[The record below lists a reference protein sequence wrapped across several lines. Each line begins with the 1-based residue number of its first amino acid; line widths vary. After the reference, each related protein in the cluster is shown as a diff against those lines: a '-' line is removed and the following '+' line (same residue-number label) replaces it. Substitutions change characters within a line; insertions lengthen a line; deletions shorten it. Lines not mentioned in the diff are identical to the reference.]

1 MRRIISLELAGNDYL
16 ECDLYDIRGDLMHE
30 KGEPL
35 TPNLLIQLCHIPV
48 YVMSEKKILKHNSI
62 IPDKV
67 AKALV
72 DISKNFLKRLS
83 LNQKPDF
90 DSCKEAAEIIY
101 EEVNNNLDK
110 IDCIS
115 QLKVFD
121 EYTFSHT
128 INVSTMSSAIG
139 ITLGMEEDAL
149 KELALGALMHDI
161 GKMLVPKEI
170 LNKPGKLNDEEK
182 TVMHGHSLL
191 GYKYLKE
198 NTDFSDR
205 IAKVALDHQENY
217 DGSGYPNGLKGKEIE
232 LYAQI
237 ASIADVFDALT
248 SNRVYKSAMSTD
260 QAVDIMM
267 AEAQARFN
275 PYIFDKFVK
284 LVDYKKSAEI
294 IGEEHSQEN

>member
-1 MRRIISLELAGNDYL
+1 MRRIISLELAGTDYL
-16 ECDLYDIRGDLMHE
+16 ECDLYDIRGELIHE
-30 KGEPL
+30 KGKLL

-48 YVMSEKKILKHNSI
+48 YVVDTKKELKHKSI

-67 AKALV
+67 AKVLV
-72 DISKNFLKRLS
+72 DISRNFLKKLS

-90 DSCKEAAEIIY
+90 ESCKEAADIIY
-101 EEVNNNLDK
+101 EEVNSKIDE

-149 KELALGALMHDI
+149 KELALGALLHDI

-182 TVMHGHSLL
+182 NIMHGHSLL
-191 GYKYLKE
+191 GYKYLKD
-198 NTDFSDR
+198 NTDLPDR

-217 DGSGYPNGLKGKEIE
+217 NGGGYPSGLKGKEIE
-232 LYAQI
+232 FYAQI

-248 SNRVYKSAMSTD
+248 SNRVYKTALSTD
-260 QAVDIMM
+260 KALEIMM
-267 AEAQARFN
+267 LEAKDKFN

-284 LVDYKKSAEI
+284 LVDYKKNAEI
-294 IGEEHSQEN
+294 IGED